1 MAKTSTDARLNSPRI
16 WGAVLA
22 AGRGTRLAG
31 MTGGRAKQF
40 LPFRGLP
47 LYWHSI
53 EKFAANDA
61 IEGLV
66 LALPKDAIDT
76 ESPVI
81 RKLCQDRG
89 IVKPLLLSAGGELRQ
104 DSVRLALERVPDGV
118 SHVLIH
124 DSARPFFSPALVT
137 RVITALTSGC
147 EGVIPVIP
155 VTDTIKVVTEGVV
168 TKTLDR
174 SALAAVQTPQGF
186 NLPLLRLAHSH
197 ALSRHLTA
205 TDDAFLLESDGC
217 SVYTVL
223 GEEKNVKITNPE
235 DLSLLEKPAA
245 SAHFVVGMG
254 YDVHRY
260 GDGRPMVLG
269 GVPITDAGLQVV
281 AHSDGDVLLHAL
293 MDALLGCAA
302 LGDIGL
308 LFPDSDVAFEGASS
322 VRLLETVLALVRQ
335 KGIEP
340 VHADLT
346 IIAQRP
352 KISPWRERI
361 RLNIARLL
369 SLTDGDVNI
378 KATTEEGLGF
388 TGRIEGIKASA
399 VVTCLRRESST
410 VDRDDHHD

>member
-1 MAKTSTDARLNSPRI
+1 
-16 WGAVLA
+16 
-22 AGRGTRLAG
+22 

-40 LPFRGLP
+40 LLFRGLP

-66 LALPKDAIDT
+66 LALPPDAVHT
-76 ESPVI
+76 EAPVA

-89 IVKPLLLSAGGELRQ
+89 IVKPLLITAGGELRQ
-104 DSVRLALERVPDGV
+104 DSVRLALENVPDGV
-118 SHVLIH
+118 SRVLIH

-137 RVITALTSGC
+137 RVINALASGC
-147 EGVIPVIP
+147 AGVIPVIP
-155 VTDTIKVVTEGVV
+155 VTDTIKLVTKGVV

-186 NLPLLRLAHSH
+186 DLPLLRLAHSH

-217 SVYTVL
+217 SVYTVP
-223 GEEKNVKITNPE
+223 GEDKNVKLTNPE

-245 SAHFVVGMG
+245 SAHCVVGMG

-260 GDGRPMVLG
+260 GEGRPMVLG
-269 GVPITDAGLQVV
+269 GVSITDAGLQVI

-302 LGDIGL
+302 LGDIGR
-308 LFPDSDVAFEGASS
+308 LFPDSDDAFDGASS
-322 VRLLETVLALVRQ
+322 VRLLETVLALIRQ
-335 KGIEP
+335 KGLEP

-346 IIAQRP
+346 VIAQRP

-361 RLNIARLL
+361 RDNIARLL
-369 SLTDGDVNI
+369 ALTNDDVNI

-399 VVTCLRRESST
+399 VVTCRRRESQT
-410 VDRDDHHD
+410 TD